1 MVRTRAFSNLV
12 IHLKDAA
19 IVDIARPDV
28 ARAKRVRHALYWTGA
43 LIVIAMI
50 TVGVSRLQPAAP
62 TVERDTVWTDVVR
75 QGSMLRQ
82 VRGTGTLVP
91 EEIRWIPATME
102 GTVERILVLP
112 GADVTRNTVLVELSN
127 PELEQRAIEAALQ
140 LTAGEAELTNRRVQ
154 LQSQFLTQQAQA
166 ASVEA
171 DFRQAQLQAEVDT
184 ELASLGLQADLI
196 LRQSISRAQELAT
209 RHEIEQQRLE
219 IATESNAAQLAVQ
232 QAEVDRLRTLAEL
245 RQDQVA
251 ELQVRAGIAGV
262 LQQLPL
268 EEGQRVTPGV
278 NLARVGNPTRLKAEL
293 RIAETQAKD
302 IQIGQP
308 ASIDTRNGVIPG
320 HVARIDPAVQEGT
333 VTVDVALDGPLPRG
347 ARPDLTVD
355 GTIELE
361 RLVDINYVGRPV
373 FGQEDSVVSL
383 FKLVDA
389 GEFAVRARVG
399 LGRSSVNTIEV
410 LEGLQPGDEVILSDM
425 SAWDAFDRVRLN

>member
-43 LIVIAMI
+43 LIVVAMI

-112 GADVTRNTVLVELSN
+112 GAEVTRNTVLVELSK
-127 PELEQRAIEAALQ
+127 
-140 LTAGEAELTNRRVQ
+140 LTNRRIQ
-154 LQSQFLTQQAQA
+154 LQSQLLTQQAQA

-196 LRQSISRAQELAT
+196 LRQSMSRAHELAT

-219 IATESNAAQLAVQ
+219 IATESNTAQLAVQ
-232 QAEVDRLRTLAEL
+232 QAEVDRLRTISEL

-251 ELQVRAGIAGV
+251 ELRVRAGIAGV

-320 HVARIDPAVQEGT
+320 HVVRIDPAVQEGT

-347 ARPDLTVD
+347 RRPPGSDRRRHD
-355 GTIELE
+355 RIGTA
-361 RLVDINYVGRPV
+361 GRHQLR
-373 FGQEDSVVSL
+373 G
-383 FKLVDA
+383 
-389 GEFAVRARVG
+389 
-399 LGRSSVNTIEV
+399 TT
-410 LEGLQPGDEVILSDM
+410 
-425 SAWDAFDRVRLN
+425 RVRPGGQRREPLQAC

>member
-1 MVRTRAFSNLV
+1 M
-12 IHLKDAA
+12 
-19 IVDIARPDV
+19 
-28 ARAKRVRHALYWTGA
+28 
-43 LIVIAMI
+43 
-50 TVGVSRLQPAAP
+50 
-62 TVERDTVWTDVVR
+62 
-75 QGSMLRQ
+75 
-82 VRGTGTLVP
+82 
-91 EEIRWIPATME
+91 
-102 GTVERILVLP
+102 
-112 GADVTRNTVLVELSN
+112 TRNTVLVELSN
-127 PELEQRAIEAALQ
+127 PELEQRAIGGGAPAHGCRSRADQ
-140 LTAGEAELTNRRVQ
+140 PAGVQ

-184 ELASLGLQADLI
+184 ELARQGLQADLI
-196 LRQSISRAQELAT
+196 LRQSMSRAQELAT

-232 QAEVDRLRTLAEL
+232 QAEVDRLRTLSEL

-251 ELQVRAGIAGV
+251 ELRVRAGIAGV